1 MCRNYNTIK
10 VILSYTL
17 ISAVISAGEPFNLDQ
32 FVHRYMVIH
41 KSKMESSPVVWQE
54 IKEGHLRNKAILYS
68 DLVLD
73 SLQAGSPAL
82 DIAVRHFQMLTDMRW
97 DVYDS
102 GDYNMVIK
110 SKPPHN
116 ANYNYFSTK
125 LE

>member
-1 MCRNYNTIK
+1 MIK
-10 VILSYTL
+10 VILSYIL
-17 ISAVISAGEPFNLDQ
+17 ISGVLNAEEPFNIDQ

-41 KSKMESSPVVWQE
+41 KSKMEFSPVVWLE
-54 IKEGHLRNKAILYS
+54 MKEGHLRNKAILYS

-97 DVYDS
+97 DVYNS
-102 GDYNMVIK
+102 GDYNLIIK

-116 ANYNYFSTK
+116 GNYNYFSTK

>member
-1 MCRNYNTIK
+1 MYRSYNMIK
-10 VILSYTL
+10 VILLYVL
-17 ISAVISAGEPFNLDQ
+17 ISSFITAEGPFYIDQ

-54 IKEGHLRNKAILYS
+54 MKEGHLRNKAILYS

-82 DIAVRHFQMLTDMRW
+82 DIAVRHFQILADMRW
-97 DVYDS
+97 DVYNS
-102 GDYNMVIK
+102 GDYNIIIK

-116 ANYNYFSTK
+116 GNYNYFSTK

>member
-1 MCRNYNTIK
+1 MYRSYNMIK
-10 VILSYTL
+10 VILSFIL
-17 ISAVISAGEPFNLDQ
+17 ISTVIAAEKPFDIDQ

-54 IKEGHLRNKAILYS
+54 MKEGHLRNKAILHS

-97 DVYDS
+97 DVYNS
-102 GDYNMVIK
+102 GDYNMIIK

>member
-1 MCRNYNTIK
+1 MYQNCNIIK
-10 VILSYTL
+10 VILSYIL
-17 ISAVISAGEPFNLDQ
+17 ISGVLNAEEPFNIDQ

-54 IKEGHLRNKAILYS
+54 MKEGHLRNKAILYS

-97 DVYDS
+97 DVYNS
-102 GDYNMVIK
+102 GDYNMIIK